1 LLKNRMHHRNILVF
15 SSGVIAVLF
24 GYYISLKEAEPQFL
38 DPKTNKN
45 AEEVQ
50 LLNRGE
56 PKVTKKPGFSQ
67 IGRFQ
72 AKIPNSWLREQ
83 PSTNMRLAQFK
94 LPGPLGVA
102 ELVVFSGIG
111 GSIDENLNRWYGQ
124 FKNINETNVKS
135 EVERSTEI
143 IRDMSVTFAY
153 LEGTYLKSNFGMG
166 GAAEEMNDYAML
178 AAIMSSSYG
187 PYYFKTTGP
196 KKTILD
202 HKQTIISFIRS
213 IDYL

>member
-1 LLKNRMHHRNILVF
+1 MHYRNILVF
-15 SSGVIAVLF
+15 SSGVVAALF
-24 GYYISLKEAEPQFL
+24 GYYISLNESEPQHL
-38 DPKTNKN
+38 DPLTNKST
-45 AEEVQ
+45 EQVQ
-50 LLNRGE
+50 ILNRGE
-56 PKVTKKPGFSQ
+56 PKITKKPGFSQ

-94 LPGPLGVA
+94 IPGPLGTA

-124 FKNINETNVKS
+124 FKNINQTNIKK

-143 IRDMSVTFAY
+143 IKDMSVTFAY
-153 LEGTYLKSNFGMG
+153 LEGTYLKSSFGMG
-166 GAAEEMNDYAML
+166 GPAEEMNDYAML
-178 AAIMSSSYG
+178 AAIMSSTYG

-196 KKTILD
+196 RKTVLE